1 MMVENLKVIR
11 GRETAD
17 RLVKTA
23 AALFGS
29 KGFNA
34 TPAEEIVSLA
44 RVTRGALYHHF
55 KNKEGLFLA
64 VFKAMQAEIS
74 EQIMAAVEQEND
86 PWQQLL
92 AGCRGFLEACLDPRR
107 YRIILLE
114 GPAVLGWQLWRDLDA
129 QYGTNDLRQG
139 LQELMDKGELKELP
153 VEPLT
158 RLLTGAMN
166 EGVLWISNTK
176 EKNQV
181 VEEVMTVLT
190 ALLEGLRR

>member
-1 MMVENLKVIR
+1 MVENQKVIR

-166 EGVLWISNTK
+166 EGVLWISNSK
-176 EKNQV
+176 EKHQV

>member
-74 EQIMAAVEQEND
+74 GQIMAAVEQEND

>member
-64 VFKAMQAEIS
+64 AFKAMQAEIS

-86 PWQQLL
+86 PWEQLL

>member
-158 RLLTGAMN
+158 RLLSGAMN

-176 EKNQV
+176 EKNPV

>member
-1 MMVENLKVIR
+1 MVENLKVIQ

-64 VFKAMQAEIS
+64 VFKAMEAEIS
-74 EQIMAAVEQEND
+74 ERIMAAVEQEND

-92 AGCRGFLEACLDPRR
+92 AGCRGFLEACLEPRR
-107 YRIILLE
+107 YRIILLD

-176 EKNQV
+176 EKHQV
-181 VEEVMTVLT
+181 VEEVMAVLT